1 MSLKYVDTISAM
13 TIFINALVS
22 TKTIEI
28 VCRQHVDM
36 FERGFVSVC
45 LIRSVN
51 GIYIVQLE
59 GNRFFCL
66 GRGKVNP

>member
-1 MSLKYVDTISAM
+1 MSLNYVDTMSAR

-45 LIRSVN
+45 LMRSVN
-51 GIYIVQLE
+51 GTYIVQWE
-59 GNRFFCL
+59 GNCFF
-66 GRGKVNP
+66 V